1 MLHANIEF
9 ASYLYLCTQMINNLF
24 DGIYLMAVRNELYH

>member
-24 DGIYLMAVRNELYH
+24 DGMYLMAVRNELYH